1 MMLSMALVVEWT
13 DVVQAIA
20 AAVAVPGAIAA
31 FIVLFWRDKE
41 KSEAVRQLAR
51 QTEELAKQTA
61 HFAQRELHRK
71 NAIKPYFDYRA
82 EARMN
87 EEHWLLE
94 VVNKGGLARGIR
106 PLNQDNGMVVQCDTL
121 VQRGEKLRVRVLNM
135 IGPLPRSHSFTLT
148 YLDEDGN
155 RYWQRFDA
163 MVNGIWPHPP
173 SDTEPTD
180 KQNTTADE
188 NTD

>member
-1 MMLSMALVVEWT
+1 ML
-13 DVVQAIA
+13 
-20 AAVAVPGAIAA
+20 AVPGAIAA
-31 FIVLFWRDKE
+31 FWVLFQRDKE

-71 NAIKPYFDYRA
+71 NAIKPYFDYRT

-87 EEHWLLE
+87 EEHWMLE
-94 VVNKGGLARGIR
+94 VVNKGGLAHSIR
-106 PLNQDNGMVVQCDTL
+106 PLNESNGMMVQCDTL

-135 IGPLPRSHSFTLT
+135 VGPLPRSHSFTLT

-155 RYWQRFDA
+155 RYWQGFDA
-163 MVNGIWPHPP
+163 MVDGIWPHPP
-173 SDTEPTD
+173 TDTEPSE
-180 KQNTTADE
+180 KQNTRTDE